1 VPAGG
6 IPASMTDQSQGN
18 ADDQQAGSEQPDR
31 PTREGDVT
39 QTEHPTGEDQA
50 AENAETELPG

>member
-1 VPAGG
+1 MPTLG
-6 IPASMTDQSQGN
+6 IPGSMTDQSQN
-18 ADDQQAGSEQPDR
+18 TADDKQSQSARPDS

-39 QTEHPTGEDQA
+39 HTEHPAGEDQA

>member
-1 VPAGG
+1 
-6 IPASMTDQSQGN
+6 MTDQSQGN